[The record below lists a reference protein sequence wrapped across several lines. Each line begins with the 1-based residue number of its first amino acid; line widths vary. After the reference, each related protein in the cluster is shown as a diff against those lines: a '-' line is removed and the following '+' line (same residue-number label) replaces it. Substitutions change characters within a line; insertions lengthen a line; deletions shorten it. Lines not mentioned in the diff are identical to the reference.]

1 MSTPV
6 DLRTDSDSP
15 EWRVIFPL
23 CLTVFAI
30 LIHGSA
36 LSPLAAEVADDLDT
50 SVSLVGQ
57 VVTLILVGMGVVAL
71 VVGPL
76 ADHIGHRRTMVLG
89 LLVLLVSAVVM
100 GFAPSIWVMLLGGLI
115 AGVGAS
121 IIGIPFAVAAT
132 YWRGDGQQRA
142 LSRVQS
148 AQTLGLILG
157 APILTAIAAATLW
170 RGAYAMIVVTYAV
183 SIVLVLRSL
192 VADPRRE
199 RERFSTQTVLDAYRP
214 LLSDHD
220 MRHLY
225 AASAARG
232 LGWFGPLVYLGPFY
246 VDVYDLSLRQVGL
259 AYMIGSGGLF
269 VGNLAAGGRFARFD
283 LRRTCALTTAL
294 PGVGW
299 LAVFTLPLTVVPIV
313 ALVTVTMFSAG
324 ISWVN
329 LTTLIATSTSA
340 GAGTTMTLNV
350 AAYTVASAVSVAL
363 AGALISLGG
372 YAMLGIAFPVVMLL
386 SAIMIWAPGHVP
398 VMPAKRRQPG

>member
-1 MSTPV
+1 MRTPG
-6 DLRTDSDSP
+6 DLRGDTDRP

-23 CLTVFAI
+23 CLTVFVI

-57 VVTLILVGMGVVAL
+57 VVTLILAGMGVVAL
-71 VVGPL
+71 VAGPL
-76 ADHIGHRRTMVLG
+76 ADHFGHRRTMVLG
-89 LLVLLVSAVVM
+89 LSVLLVSAVVM
-100 GFAPSIWVMLLGGLI
+100 GLAPTVWVMLLGGLI

-132 YWRGDGQQRA
+132 YWRGDGQKRA

-157 APILTAIAAATLW
+157 APILTAIAAATRW
-170 RGAYAMIVVTYAV
+170 RGAYAMIVATYAV
-183 SIVLVLRSL
+183 AIVLVLRSL

-269 VGNLAAGGRFARFD
+269 VGNLAAGGWCARFD

-294 PGVGW
+294 LGAGW
-299 LAVFTLPLTVVPIV
+299 LAVYTLPLGVLPVV

-324 ISWVN
+324 LSWVN
-329 LTTLIATSTSA
+329 LTALIATSTSA

-350 AAYTVASAVSVAL
+350 AAYTVASAASVAL

-372 YAMLGIAFPVVMLL
+372 YAMLGFAFPAVLIVSALVV
-386 SAIMIWAPGHVP
+386 WVPGRASTP
-398 VMPAKRRQPG
+398 VLERL